1 MNFSTLIKKEI
12 NLEIKKTNNFR
23 KKIIKEHFSRS
34 AKNWDALYSD
44 SDEKH
49 SFTRF
54 ELRRRKEIVFTFI
67 EKINSENI
75 KRALDLGCGAG
86 QYLVQLSSMD
96 FECFGADISEEM
108 LKITRE
114 KFIFHQIKD
123 VTLINSDC
131 YELPIEDNYF
141 DLIICIGVLEYL
153 DDETRALLEMKRTM
167 KPDGYVAVTF
177 PNLYKLR
184 NLLNPY
190 YYIIRI
196 WTYLF
201 DKKSAQSPQGN
212 NSKNVKIDFGK
223 STVNRYSL
231 SKVKKIVSNS
241 GFSIIEIRGYCFGP
255 FSIWQKSLFSLKT
268 SINLSNF
275 IEGLI
280 NYKLFGF
287 LKFFSNRW
295 VLLIK
300 PKKSG

>member
-1 MNFSTLIKKEI
+1 M
-12 NLEIKKTNNFR
+12 EIKKTNYFR

-34 AKNWDALYSD
+34 AKDWDSLYSD

-67 EKINSENI
+67 EKINSEKI

-86 QYLVQLSSMD
+86 QYLLQLSSMD

-114 KFIFHQIKD
+114 KFIFHKIKD
-123 VTLINSDC
+123 VMLINSDC

-141 DLIICIGVLEYL
+141 DLILCIGVLEYL
-153 DDETRALLEMKRTM
+153 DNETQALLEMKRTM
-167 KPDGYVAVTF
+167 KPGGFAIVTF

-201 DKKSAQSPQGN
+201 SIKSAQTPEGN
-212 NSKNVKIDFGK
+212 NSNNVKIDFNK
-223 STVNRYSL
+223 STVSRYSL

-241 GFSIIEIRGYCFGP
+241 GFSIIEAKGYCFGQ
-255 FSIWQKSLFSLKT
+255 FSIWQKSLFSAKN
-268 SINLSNF
+268 SIKLSNF

-300 PKKSG
+300 SEKSG

>member
-34 AKNWDALYSD
+34 SKDWDSLYSD

-49 SFTRF
+49 TFTRF

-67 EKINSENI
+67 EKINSAKI

-86 QYLVQLSSMD
+86 QYLIQLSSMD

-141 DLIICIGVLEYL
+141 DMIICIGVLEYL
-153 DDETRALLEMKRTM
+153 DNETQALLEMLRTM
-167 KPDGYVAVTF
+167 KPGGFAIVTF

-201 DKKSAQSPQGN
+201 SRKSAQSPQGN

-223 STVNRYSL
+223 STVSRYSL

-241 GFSIIEIRGYCFGP
+241 GFSIIEVRGYCFGP
-255 FSIWQKSLFSLKT
+255 FSIWQKSLFSTKN
-268 SINLSNF
+268 SIKLSNF

-300 PKKSG
+300 PEKSG

>member
-1 MNFSTLIKKEI
+1 
-12 NLEIKKTNNFR
+12 LEIKKTDNFR
-23 KKIIKEHFSRS
+23 KNIVKEHFSRS
-34 AKNWDALYSD
+34 AKDWDSLYSD

-49 SFTRF
+49 TFTRF

-67 EKINSENI
+67 EKINSEKI
-75 KRALDLGCGAG
+75 KRTLDLGCGAG
-86 QYLVQLSSMD
+86 QYLIQLSSMD

-114 KFIFHQIKD
+114 KFIFHKIKD

-153 DDETRALLEMKRTM
+153 DNETQALLEMMRTM
-167 KPDGYVAVTF
+167 KPGGFAIVTF

-201 DKKSAQSPQGN
+201 SRKSAQTPKGN
-212 NSKNVKIDFGK
+212 NSNNVKIDFNK
-223 STVNRYSL
+223 STVSRYSL

-241 GFSIIEIRGYCFGP
+241 GFSIVEVRGYCFGP
-255 FSIWQKSLFSLKT
+255 FSIWQKSLFSLNT
-268 SINLSNF
+268 SIKLSNF

-280 NYKLFGF
+280 NGKLFGF

-295 VLLIK
+295 VLLIRQE
-300 PKKSG
+300 KSG

>member
-1 MNFSTLIKKEI
+1 LNFSTFIKKEI

-34 AKNWDALYSD
+34 AKDWDALYSD

-67 EKINSENI
+67 EKINSEKI

-86 QYLVQLSSMD
+86 QYLLQLSSMD

-108 LKITRE
+108 LKITQE

-131 YELPIEDNYF
+131 YQLPIEDNYF

-153 DDETRALLEMKRTM
+153 DNETQALLEMMRTM
-167 KPDGYVAVTF
+167 KSGGFAIVTF
-177 PNLYKLR
+177 PNLFKLR

-201 DKKSAQSPQGN
+201 SRKSVQTPKGN
-212 NSKNVKIDFGK
+212 NSNNVKIDFNK
-223 STVNRYSL
+223 STVSRYSL

-241 GFSIIEIRGYCFGP
+241 GYSIIEARGYCFGP

-300 PKKSG
+300 SEKSG

>member
-1 MNFSTLIKKEI
+1 MNFSTLIKKKI

-34 AKNWDALYSD
+34 AKDWDALYSN
-44 SDEKH
+44 SDEKE
-49 SFTRF
+49 SFTKF
-54 ELRRRKEIVFTFI
+54 ELRRRKEIVVNFI
-67 EKINSENI
+67 EKINSEKIN
-75 KRALDLGCGAG
+75 RVLDLGCGTG

-177 PNLYKLR
+177 PNLFKLR

-212 NSKNVKIDFGK
+212 NSTNVKIDFGK
-223 STVNRYSL
+223 STVSRYSL

-241 GFSIIEIRGYCFGP
+241 GFSIIEVRGYCFGP
-255 FSIWQKSLFSLKT
+255 FSIWQKSLFSAKN
-268 SINLSNF
+268 SIKLSNF

-300 PKKSG
+300 YEKSG

>member
-1 MNFSTLIKKEI
+1 MEVKKI
-12 NLEIKKTNNFR
+12 DNFR
-23 KKIIKEHFSRS
+23 KNIVKEHFSS
-34 AKNWDALYSD
+34 SSKYWDSLYSD
-44 SDEKH
+44 SDEKQT
-49 SFTRF
+49 FTKF
-54 ELRRRKEIVFTFI
+54 ELRRRKEIVVNFI
-67 EKINSENI
+67 EKINSEKIN
-75 KRALDLGCGAG
+75 RVLDLGCGAG

-153 DDETRALLEMKRTM
+153 DNETRALLEMKRII
-167 KPDGYVAVTF
+167 KPGGFVTVTF

-201 DKKSAQSPQGN
+201 GKKSAQSQQGN

-231 SKVKKIVSNS
+231 SKVKKIISNS
-241 GFSIIEIRGYCFGP
+241 GFNIIEAKGYCFGP

-268 SINLSNF
+268 SIKLSNF

-300 PKKSG
+300 QK

>member
-34 AKNWDALYSD
+34 AKDWDSLYSD

-67 EKINSENI
+67 EKINSEKIN
-75 KRALDLGCGAG
+75 RVLDLGCGTG
-86 QYLVQLSSMD
+86 QYLIQLSSMD

-108 LKITRE
+108 LKITQE

-131 YELPIEDNYF
+131 YQLPIEDNYF

-153 DDETRALLEMKRTM
+153 DNETQALLEIMRTM
-167 KPDGYVAVTF
+167 KPGGFAIVTF
-177 PNLYKLR
+177 PNLFKLR

-201 DKKSAQSPQGN
+201 SRKSVQTPKGN
-212 NSKNVKIDFGK
+212 NSNNVKIDFNK
-223 STVNRYSL
+223 STVSRYSL

-241 GFSIIEIRGYCFGP
+241 GYSIIEARGYCFGP

-300 PKKSG
+300 SEKSG

>member
-1 MNFSTLIKKEI
+1 M
-12 NLEIKKTNNFR
+12 EIKKTNNFR

-34 AKNWDALYSD
+34 AKDWDSLYSD

-49 SFTRF
+49 TFTRF

-67 EKINSENI
+67 EKINSEKIN
-75 KRALDLGCGAG
+75 RVLDLGCGAG

-153 DDETRALLEMKRTM
+153 DDETQALLEMKRTM

-201 DKKSAQSPQGN
+201 DKKSAQSPQGD

-223 STVNRYSL
+223 STVSRYSL

-241 GFSIIEIRGYCFGP
+241 GFRIIEIRGYCFGP

-268 SINLSNF
+268 SIKLSNF

-280 NYKLFGF
+280 NFKFFGF

-295 VLLIK
+295 VLLIR
-300 PKKSG
+300 PEKSG